1 MVLSLATCENGN
13 STSQAASGYLDQAGD
28 DAVEVAVDL
37 SGGWPVELVRGA
49 AYLYDGEITKGKEA
63 AAVLTTLHKD
73 VYEDHLENAMADGNQ
88 KEADGGVYY
97 TYYENEK
104 GYLTALNDAV
114 FVRIT
119 ADKENIEAVVAR
131 ISLYPAN

>member
-63 AAVLTTLHKD
+63 AAVLTTLHK
-73 VYEDHLENAMADGNQ
+73 EMLWRTET
-88 KEADGGVYY
+88 KR
-97 TYYENEK
+97 K
-104 GYLTALNDAV
+104 LTVA
-114 FVRIT
+114 FIT
-119 ADKENIEAVVAR
+119 PTTRTRKA
-131 ISLYPAN
+131 ISPR